1 MVNLSGSL
9 TARVQKS
16 LYFDVQDGFGDE
28 FGQWR
33 QRRWRLRSLVLGQP
47 GTCGSGQR
55 VKGEQGRQER
65 RRNSEKKGKH
75 KNKGEQ
81 T

>member
-55 VKGEQGRQER
+55 VKGEQGRQLKEH
-65 RRNSEKKGKH
+65 SGKQGLQEKEG
-75 KNKGEQ
+75 
-81 T
+81 